1 MSDRV
6 TIAIEDHVA
15 VVTMA
20 RHDKMNALDKEQIAA
35 IVAAGREVSE
45 TPGVRAVVLAGGPRA
60 FCAGLDMAAMASIAQ
75 DAQSGFQDRT
85 HGRSNIFQ
93 ATSMVWAECPV
104 PVIAAINGYAFG
116 GGFQIALGAD
126 IRIAAP
132 DATFSIMEMKWGIIP
147 DMGGMHLARRLLR
160 GDVLRRLTYTAEVFD
175 AEAALGWGVVTEVVD
190 DPLARAM
197 ELART
202 IATRSPDAIR
212 AAKALIDETE
222 LASPKDVLKAESR
235 VQQELIG
242 GANQMEAVMAGMQK
256 RTPVFKD

>member
-1 MSDRV
+1 MSQRV
-6 TIAIEDHVA
+6 TIDIQDHIA

-20 RHDKMNALDKEQIAA
+20 RHDKMNALDREQIEA
-35 IVAAGREVSE
+35 IIEVSQAK
-45 TPGVRAVVLAGGPRA
+45 GVRAVVLTGGERA

-75 DAQSGFQDRT
+75 DAQAGFQDRT
-85 HGRSNIFQ
+85 HGRSNIYQ

-104 PVIAAINGYAFG
+104 PVIAAIRGYTFG

-126 IRIAAP
+126 MRIASP
-132 DATFSIMEMKWGIIP
+132 DASFSIMEMKWGIIP

-160 GDVLRRLTYTAEVFD
+160 GDVLRRLTYTAEVFG

-197 ELART
+197 DLAGI
-202 IATRSPDAIR
+202 IAGRSPDAIR

-222 LASPKDVLKAESR
+222 RASAEDVLKAESR
-235 VQQELIG
+235 VQQDLIG
-242 GANQMEAVMAGMQK
+242 GANQMEAVLAGMQK
-256 RTPVFKD
+256 RAPAFKD